1 MTQRTC
7 YVPPPVPTVPIAMAA
22 MVASMAPIPL
32 PPAPALPEPTPITR
46 ELRPERGRTPGYF
59 LHTRQDPRI
68 GGRLGLGVVGFLGP
82 PVPVRAGFAL
92 DVVLAGRVPASRR
105 QPRFTLFPEL
115 GYNLAAGAKH
125 TRGHLFTAGLGLGG
139 TDRGIGVALI
149 PRLVTGSLLGQRALG
164 VRSGLLVE
172 VIKVGGVGFT
182 LDHQAL
188 LVAGEW
194 SHSVIFTVFVGIYGP
209 GER

>member
-1 MTQRTC
+1 MLAALALNAL
-7 YVPPPVPTVPIAMAA
+7 IARL
-22 MVASMAPIPL
+22 MAPVPL

-46 ELRPERGRTPGYF
+46 EVRPERGRTPGYF

-68 GGRLGLGVVGFLGP
+68 GGRLGMGVVGFLGP
-82 PVPVRAGFAL
+82 LVPARAGFAL

-105 QPRFTLFPEL
+105 QPMFTLFPEL
-115 GYNLAAGAKH
+115 GYSLAAGAKH
-125 TRGHLFTAGLGLGG
+125 SRGHLFTAGLGLGG

-149 PRLVTGSLLGQRALG
+149 PRLVTGSLLAQRALG

-172 VIKVGGVGFT
+172 VVKVGGVGFT

-194 SHSVIFTVFVGIYGP
+194 SHAVIFTLFVGLYGP